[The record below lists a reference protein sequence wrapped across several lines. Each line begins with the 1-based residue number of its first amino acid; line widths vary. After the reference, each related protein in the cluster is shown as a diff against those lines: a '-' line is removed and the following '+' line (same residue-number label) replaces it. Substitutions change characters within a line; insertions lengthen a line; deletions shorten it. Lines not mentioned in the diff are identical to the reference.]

1 MVASSTLSKA
11 INKFIDIE
19 QSKKTARTFVGVN
32 TCEKKKKKEAID
44 EAGLQIFASNLLV
57 SLPMRPYL
65 ALTNKHST

>member
-32 TCEKKKKKEAID
+32 TCEKKKKEAID
-44 EAGLQIFASNLLV
+44 KAGLQIFASNLLV